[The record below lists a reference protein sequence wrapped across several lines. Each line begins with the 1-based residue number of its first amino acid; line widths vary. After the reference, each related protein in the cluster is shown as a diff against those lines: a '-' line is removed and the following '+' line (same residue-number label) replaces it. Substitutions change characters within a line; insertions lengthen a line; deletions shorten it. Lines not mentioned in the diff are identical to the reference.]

1 MLDSASRAGA
11 PAGHGTGAGPESIT
25 TGQIMG
31 SHLSTTVAEGLAFMQ
46 IVDGRKVD
54 SLSGERIDVACPSD
68 GKVFASI
75 PASGSADVDTAVK
88 AAQTAFSEGPWSRM
102 PAFERGRLLTRL
114 FNLIGEHGDEL
125 AALESRDTGKPVR
138 QGKADVAATMRYYEF
153 YGGAADKMHGDTIPF
168 LNGYTAL
175 TLREPH
181 GVVAGIIPWN
191 YPLQILA
198 RVAGAALAMGNTLV
212 VKPAEDASLSTIRI
226 AELALEAGFPAGVFN
241 VITGYGAEA
250 GAALSAHPLV
260 DYVTFTGSPL
270 TGTRIQQAAAVNN
283 RGVTMELGGKSPQI
297 VFADADLDA
306 ALPVL
311 VNAII
316 QNGGQTCSA
325 GSRVLI
331 EKPVYEAVAT
341 ALEERFSKLVAGPHD
356 ADLDLGP
363 MINRKQ
369 MERVTGYVA
378 AAEEAGIPV
387 LARGSVHADAPAGG
401 YYAPPVLFGSV
412 DPQAA
417 IAQEEVF
424 GPVLSLF
431 AFDGEEEAIRLA
443 NSTEYGLVAGVWTR
457 DGARQHRVAKRVR
470 AGQVFVNGY
479 GAGGGIELPFGGFK
493 KSGHGREKGFEALFD
508 MSATKTIVFNHG

>member
-1 MLDSASRAGA
+1 MGA
-11 PAGHGTGAGPESIT
+11 
-25 TGQIMG
+25 
-31 SHLSTTVAEGLAFMQ
+31 HLSTTVAQGRAFMQ
-46 IVDGRKVD
+46 IVDGKPAD
-54 SLSGERIDVACPSD
+54 SLSGERIDVRSPSD
-68 GKVFASI
+68 GQVFASI
-75 PASGSADVDTAVK
+75 PSSGAADVDRAVK
-88 AAQTAFSEGPWSRM
+88 AARRAFDEGPWSRL
-102 PAFERGRLLTRL
+102 PAVERGRCLTRL
-114 FNLIGEHGDEL
+114 FHLIEKHGDEL

-138 QGKADVAATMRYYEF
+138 QGKADVTATMRYYEF
-153 YGGAADKMHGDTIPF
+153 YGGAGDKIHGDTIPF
-168 LNGYTAL
+168 LDGYTAL

-212 VKPAEDASLSTIRI
+212 AKPAEDASLSAIRI
-226 AELALEAGFPAGVFN
+226 AELALEAGIPEGVFN
-241 VITGYGAEA
+241 VVTGYGRTA

-270 TGTRIQQAAAVNN
+270 TGTAIQQAAAVNN

-297 VFADADLDA
+297 VFADADIDT

-325 GSRVLI
+325 GSRVLV
-331 EKPVYEAVAT
+331 ERPVYDKVA
-341 ALEERFSKLVAGPHD
+341 AGLAERFSKLVAGPHQ
-356 ADLDLGP
+356 ADLDLGAL
-363 MINRKQ
+363 INGKQ
-369 MERVTGYVA
+369 RERVAGMVA
-378 AAEEAGIPV
+378 VAEEAGIPV
-387 LARGSVHADAPAGG
+387 LAKGTVAPDAPAGG
-401 YYAPPVLFGSV
+401 YYQAPALFGSV
-412 DPQAA
+412 DPEAV
-417 IAQEEVF
+417 IAQDEVF
-424 GPVLSLF
+424 GPVLTLF
-431 AFDGEEEAIRLA
+431 PFDGEQEAVALA
-443 NSTEYGLVAGVWTR
+443 NGTEFGLVAGIWTK

-493 KSGHGREKGFEALFD
+493 KSGHGREKGFEALYD

>member
-1 MLDSASRAGA
+1 M
-11 PAGHGTGAGPESIT
+11 GT
-25 TGQIMG
+25 
-31 SHLSTTVAEGLAFMQ
+31 HLSRTVAEGRAFMQ
-46 IVDGRKVD
+46 IVDGKQVD
-54 SLSGERIDVACPSD
+54 ALSGERIDVRSPSD

-75 PASGSADVDTAVK
+75 PAAGAADVDRAVR
-88 AAQTAFSEGPWSRM
+88 AARLAFDEGQWSRM
-102 PAFERGRLLTRL
+102 PAVERGRCLTRL
-114 FNLIGEHGDEL
+114 FHLVEKNGTEL

-138 QGKADVAATMRYYEF
+138 QGRADVNATMRYYEF
-153 YGGAADKMHGDTIPF
+153 YGGSADKIHGDTIPF
-168 LNGYTAL
+168 LEGYTAL

-212 VKPAEDASLSTIRI
+212 VKPAEDASLTTIRI
-226 AELALEAGFPAGVFN
+226 AELALEAGIPAGVFN
-241 VITGYGAEA
+241 VVTGYGREA

-270 TGTRIQQAAAVNN
+270 TGTAIQQAAAINN

-297 VFADADLDA
+297 VFADADIEA

-331 EKPVYEAVAT
+331 EKPIYDKVAT
-341 ALEERFSKLVAGPHD
+341 GLAGRFSKLVAGPHD
-356 ADLDLGP
+356 ADLDLGA
-363 MINRKQ
+363 MINPNQKKKVAG
-369 MERVTGYVA
+369 MIA

-387 LARGSVHADAPAGG
+387 LARGSIHAEAPAEG
-401 YYAPPVLFGSV
+401 YYQAPVLFGSV
-412 DPQAA
+412 DPAA
-417 IAQEEVF
+417 TIAQEEIF

-431 AFDGEEEAIRLA
+431 PFEGEEEAVRLA
-443 NSTEYGLVAGVWTR
+443 NGTDFGLVAGIWTK

-493 KSGHGREKGFEALFD
+493 KSGHGREKGFEALYD
-508 MSATKTIVFNHG
+508 MSATKTVVFNHG

>member
-1 MLDSASRAGA
+1 MGA
-11 PAGHGTGAGPESIT
+11 P
-25 TGQIMG
+25 
-31 SHLSTTVAEGLAFMQ
+31 LSTTIAQDRAFMQ
-46 IVDGRKVD
+46 LIDGKAVD
-54 SLSGERIDVACPSD
+54 SLSGTRINVVCPSD

-75 PASGSADVDTAVK
+75 PASGDADVARAVE
-88 AAQTAFSEGPWSRM
+88 AARRAFDNGPWSRM
-102 PAFERGRLLTRL
+102 PAVERGRCLTRL
-114 FNLIGEHGDEL
+114 SHLVEKNGEEL
-125 AALESRDTGKPVR
+125 AALESRDTGKPAR
-138 QGKADVAATMRYYEF
+138 QGKADVTATMRYYEF
-153 YGGAADKMHGDTIPF
+153 YGGAADKVHGDTIPF
-168 LNGYTAL
+168 LDGYTAL

-212 VKPAEDASLSTIRI
+212 VKPAEDASLSAIRI
-226 AELALEAGFPAGVFN
+226 AELALESSIPPGVFN
-241 VITGYGAEA
+241 VLTGYGKDA
-250 GAALSAHPLV
+250 GAALSAHPGV

-270 TGTRIQQAAAVNN
+270 TGTAIQQAAARNN

-297 VFADADLDA
+297 VFADADIEA

-331 EKPVYEAVAT
+331 EKPIYERVAAT
-341 ALEERFSKLVAGPHD
+341 LAERFSALVAGPHE
-356 ADLDLGP
+356 ADRDLGAL
-363 MINRKQ
+363 INAKQ
-369 MERVTGYVA
+369 RDRVAGMVA
-378 AAEEAGIPV
+378 AAEEAGASI
-387 LARGSVHADAPAGG
+387 LARGSVDPDAPKGG
-401 YYAPPVLFGSV
+401 FYQAPVLFGSV
-412 DPQAA
+412 DPQ
-417 IAQEEVF
+417 IQLAQDEVF
-424 GPVLSLF
+424 GPVLALMPF
-431 AFDGEEEAIRLA
+431 EDEADAVRLA
-443 NSTEYGLVAGVWTR
+443 NSTEFGLVAGVWTR

-508 MSATKTIVFNHG
+508 MSATKTIVFNHQ